1 MAKKKLKIS
10 DAGLQLLKA
19 FEGCRLKAYWDVNG
33 YSIGYGHHGSDV
45 TKDMKI
51 TQDQANAYLKKDVA
65 RFEKAV
71 NDLPYEWNQNQFD
84 ALVDFAY
91 NCGSGNLTK
100 LTANNTRSIPEI
112 SNKITAYCKAGGV
125 ALAGLVN
132 RRRAEKRFFDT
143 PTEDQPVEKKITC
156 PYCGGVFNGDS

>member
-51 TQDQANAYLKKDVA
+51 TQEQANDFLKKDVA
-65 RFEKAV
+65 KFEKAV

-91 NCGSGNLTK
+91 NCGAGNLLK
-100 LTANNTRSIPEI
+100 LTANNTRTIPEI

-132 RRRAEKRFFDT
+132 RRN
-143 PTEDQPVEKKITC
+143 VEKKLFNKPTEPVEDVHMIRC
-156 PYCGGVFNGDS
+156 PYCGGLFNGNA